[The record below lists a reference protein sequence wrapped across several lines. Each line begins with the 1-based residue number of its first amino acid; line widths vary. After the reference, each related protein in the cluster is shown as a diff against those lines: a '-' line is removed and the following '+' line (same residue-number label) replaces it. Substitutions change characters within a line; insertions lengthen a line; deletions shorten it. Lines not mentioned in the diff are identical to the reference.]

1 MNESLTTR
9 LGREL
14 LALENSGASDHEIA
28 KLQEQL
34 QTAFNQLR
42 HLRKCYT
49 KQTTQG
55 GIQ

>member
-34 QTAFNQLR
+34 QAAFNQLR